1 MKVYVANLMLS
12 VGILWYSCI
21 RDPQGFLLSLRICA
35 YCLVL
40 LAEEQSQQRLQAE
53 EAEQQYQTLLHKL
66 NITTKR
72 SQRRE

>member
-1 MKVYVANLMLS
+1 MWLISCFQVELCS
-12 VGILWYSCI
+12 VNAS
-21 RDPQGFLLSLRICA
+21 RRFLLSLLICSH
-35 YCLVL
+35 CLVIS
-40 LAEEQSQQRLQAE
+40 AEEQSQQRLQAE

>member
-1 MKVYVANLMLS
+1 MESCGVIALS
-12 VGILWYSCI
+12 TPKMCVL
-21 RDPQGFLLSLRICA
+21 PFLICS
-35 YCLVL
+35 YCLVPS
-40 LAEEQSQQRLQAE
+40 AEEQSQQRLQAE